1 MDHYLT
7 LGVNRD
13 ADPKTIKLAYKRLA
27 SKYHPDKGGD
37 AERFK
42 EVQKAYDVLGTPDK
56 KAEYDNPI
64 QNNPFSPGA
73 GNPFGDIFGDIFGQ
87 RTQRQAG
94 NPDSVGDVQ
103 IPLSQAYSGTDLSI
117 NIDGKSRII
126 TIDPGTRNGA
136 RVRLHKEGRQPDP
149 NYPPGDL
156 IIRLHIVIP
165 EGMQIVENDIY
176 QHIVI
181 NAIEAMVGCV
191 KYIDHISGKKLSV
204 KIPRSSQNGSRL
216 RLSNQGMP
224 YPGAPEVKGSLYVIV
239 NINVPNINDPRHIQM
254 LNSINE
260 EI

>member
-56 KAEYDNPI
+56 KAEYDNP
-64 QNNPFSPGA
+64 
-73 GNPFGDIFGDIFGQ
+73 
-87 RTQRQAG
+87 
-94 NPDSVGDVQ
+94 VQ